1 MDFELLSQI
10 TQIEPIARG
19 AGVEIQMTYLRC
31 ISNKGFIWQQGKLLD
46 EELVSLTVGKLYK
59 AVVTSTEERERGF
72 VRVVDNSG
80 EDYLYPTNRFE
91 PVLVNGNLHD
101 AAPTATL
108 AAHVPPLLRD
118 ILQAEALANGY
129 FRNQSPT
136 RPLPLE
142 RPF

>member
-1 MDFELLSQI
+1 MAQTKVQE
-10 TQIEPIARG
+10 RG
-19 AGVEIQMTYLRC
+19 KGLTYLRC

-59 AVVTSTEERERGF
+59 AVATSAEERERSF

-80 EDYLYPTNRFE
+80 EDYLYPINRVE

-118 ILQAEALANGY
+118 ILQAEALASGKSVSALL
-129 FRNQSPT
+129 REWIEE
-136 RPLPLE
+136 RLDLPA
-142 RPF
+142 